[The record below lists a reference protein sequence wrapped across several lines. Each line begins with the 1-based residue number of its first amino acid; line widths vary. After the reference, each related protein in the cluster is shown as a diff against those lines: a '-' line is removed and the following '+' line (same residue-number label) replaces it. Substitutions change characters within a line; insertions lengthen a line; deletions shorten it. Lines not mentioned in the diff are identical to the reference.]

1 MIRSMSRLFH
11 RLCVD
16 HPREVDE
23 GYFEHMA
30 ASSRFGF
37 RLLRLAGAAFVHSIV
52 PGLCKTTVSRVVCCM
67 AEEMDGR
74 AREARECR
82 MREAGV
88 WDPGL

>member
-1 MIRSMSRLFH
+1 MGRTFT
-11 RLCVD
+11 VPAGD
-16 HPREVDE
+16 NPREVDE
-23 GYFEHMA
+23 SYFHHMA

-37 RLLRLAGAAFVHSIV
+37 RLLKLASCAFMHALV
-52 PGLCKTTVSRVVCCM
+52 PGVHKATVSKAVCCM

-82 MREAGV
+82 MRDAGV